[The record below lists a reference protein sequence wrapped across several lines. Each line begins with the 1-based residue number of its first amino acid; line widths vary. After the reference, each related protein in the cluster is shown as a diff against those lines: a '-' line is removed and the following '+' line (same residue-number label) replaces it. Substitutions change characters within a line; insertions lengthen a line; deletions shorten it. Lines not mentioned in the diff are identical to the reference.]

1 MATRWRHS
9 VGPRGATVVVAER
22 TRGGNV
28 RIGARDAKISG
39 TRWLSLR
46 FRVRDAHGELIPEA
60 VERAKAEAA
69 KLSNRLIQGHGM
81 PAREPTLRDLL
92 ARFERDVIPGMS
104 GKHHAETKR
113 HVELLRRTLG
123 PKKAIDI
130 CGTDWAWLQRSIMSG
145 ALEAHG
151 RTVPEG
157 KRKSVGPRSAA
168 KVLKTLRHVCRHAL
182 TVRRDGRPLIPFD
195 PTQGLDLPTTK
206 DPQRPVCDDATLE
219 KLQKAARS
227 HRVRTGG
234 GYVPS
239 PMPVLLTLAA
249 DTGRRI
255 GAIVALRWDDW
266 NPEAG
271 TFGTLIWRADSDKL
285 GRTTAT
291 PVTPSVRD
299 ALEAHRQETGGATG
313 WIFPAPGGE
322 GHVTVSC
329 VSHWFRKVEKA
340 AKIPHRRGFG
350 WHTLRRA
357 FATKRKGMSVQDVAA
372 LGGWKG
378 TQVLQ
383 TLYQQADVDA
393 MERVLLEGQKVGL
406 RAVR

>member
-1 MATRWRHS
+1 MVA
-9 VGPRGATVVVAER
+9 VVLA
-22 TRGGNV
+22 
-28 RIGARDAKISG
+28 
-39 TRWLSLR
+39 L
-46 FRVRDAHGELIPEA
+46 RVR
-60 VERAKAEAA
+60 AA
-69 KLSNRLIQGHGM
+69 
-81 PAREPTLRDLL
+81 
-92 ARFERDVIPGMS
+92 
-104 GKHHAETKR
+104 
-113 HVELLRRTLG
+113 
-123 PKKAIDI
+123 
-130 CGTDWAWLQRSIMSG
+130 
-145 ALEAHG
+145 
-151 RTVPEG
+151 
-157 KRKSVGPRSAA
+157 
-168 KVLKTLRHVCRHAL
+168 
-182 TVRRDGRPLIPFD
+182 
-195 PTQGLDLPTTK
+195 
-206 DPQRPVCDDATLE
+206 
-219 KLQKAARS
+219 
-227 HRVRTGG
+227 G
-234 GYVPS
+234 GYVLS
-239 PMPVLLTLAA
+239 PMPVLLTLA
-249 DTGRRI
+249 
-255 GAIVALRWDDW
+255 RWDDW

-299 ALEAHRQETGGATG
+299 ALEAHRQETGGATS
-313 WIFPAPGGE
+313 WIFPAPSSE